1 MKKYGYPILLAIL
14 IGFLL
19 GNFMIKRYDLYDGIT
34 FASNS
39 TEKIYFFQYGVY
51 SSIESMEKNTSSLT
65 HYIYQEKEDR
75 YYVYIALTKNERN
88 VEKLKGLFQDL
99 KYNIYVKEIHITD
112 DKQIELIEKYDQ
124 LLNQVEDN
132 TAIQAIVNQLLE
144 KYKEFMS

>member
-1 MKKYGYPILLAIL
+1 M
-14 IGFLL
+14 
-19 GNFMIKRYDLYDGIT
+19 
-34 FASNS
+34 
-39 TEKIYFFQYGVY
+39 
-51 SSIESMEKNTSSLT
+51 
-65 HYIYQEKEDR
+65 
-75 YYVYIALTKNERN
+75 YIALTKNERN

-132 TAIQAIVNQLLE
+132 AAIQAIVNQLLE